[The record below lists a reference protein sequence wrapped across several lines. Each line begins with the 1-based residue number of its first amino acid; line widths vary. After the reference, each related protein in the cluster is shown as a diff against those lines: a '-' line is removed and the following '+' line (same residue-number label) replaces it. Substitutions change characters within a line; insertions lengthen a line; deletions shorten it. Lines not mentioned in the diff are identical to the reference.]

1 MTLLAGNVN
10 TILFIFSK
18 IFSFI
23 IARNTLI
30 VAALSYNSRRRDS
43 KLGTLNLGHRRRKS
57 ARKRSGTRTA
67 REDLLVQIV
76 QISCLADSGE
86 RGFIINVPPPKGINL
101 LVKLACHSKE
111 YLRYKGQRGGR

>member
-1 MTLLAGNVN
+1 MTLLVRDVN

-23 IARNTLI
+23 IAKNTLI

-67 REDLLVQIV
+67 REDLLVL
-76 QISCLADSGE
+76 ISRLADSGE
-86 RGFIINVPPPKGINL
+86 RGFIMI
-101 LVKLACHSKE
+101 
-111 YLRYKGQRGGR
+111 